1 MAQSHDSL
9 CPMVSPDGHIM
20 TSWSMHHTRLSTK
33 DHRSASGR
41 RFGRYSW
48 AVTINPRSRSLLPV
62 PIQQCGTGCM
72 VGPVAAPTF
81 WTGTKRWPRDR
92 LRTLERHTFRS
103 EAWRDVDA
111 MRSAKG
117 ANRLGSG
124 FESLTAHQIRTSRAR
139 PLRPGSSAVPQLLLG
154 RVRRVAPLSAAAA
167 APPRGPGP
175 GRRPSSA
182 MDAPVRSG
190 RRSGG
195 RRTLLRSRNPPS
207 THSSSVCRPPNAPS
221 SRTCTAARDCGVP
234 VRGPSSYD
242 AQPSSTSRN
251 YVTPARA

>member
-1 MAQSHDSL
+1 MPCVRLSKGHPDLGARPSRWSRQVDPQGWRSCLSCRRPRPARRLARRVGQQRSRASEPPTDVQRRVIAQPFECPSSWPNPTTAL

-33 DHRSASGR
+33 DHGSASGR

-92 LRTLERHTFRS
+92 LRTLGRHTFRS

-117 ANRLGSG
+117 AEPTG
-124 FESLTAHQIRTSRAR
+124 FGVRVPDGAPDTHVKSPAGAAGLFCCPPAVTREGQTCGPFERRGCRSAPWPR
-139 PLRPGSSAVPQLLLG
+139 PR
-154 RVRRVAPLSAAAA
+154 
-167 APPRGPGP
+167 
-175 GRRPSSA
+175 
-182 MDAPVRSG
+182 
-190 RRSGG
+190 
-195 RRTLLRSRNPPS
+195 
-207 THSSSVCRPPNAPS
+207 
-221 SRTCTAARDCGVP
+221 
-234 VRGPSSYD
+234 
-242 AQPSSTSRN
+242 
-251 YVTPARA
+251 